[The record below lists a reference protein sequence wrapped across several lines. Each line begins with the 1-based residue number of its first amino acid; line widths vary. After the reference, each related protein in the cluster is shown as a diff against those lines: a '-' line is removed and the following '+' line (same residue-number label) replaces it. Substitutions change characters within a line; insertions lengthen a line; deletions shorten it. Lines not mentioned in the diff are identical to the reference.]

1 MTEHAS
7 GAAALAGDD
16 SILPFQL
23 DRLNVRGRVA
33 RLDAT
38 IDTILSQ
45 HNYPVAVSALVAEA
59 TLLTALIGQTIK
71 LRDRFSIQ
79 IRGNG
84 PVTMVATDYFAP
96 TAEGEPALM
105 RTYAAYDET
114 RVEDGTEGIALL
126 GEGLMGVTIDQGQ
139 GQPYQGVTPL
149 TGTSLAD
156 CAEVYFAQSEQ
167 IATRFVLAS
176 ARSQEPGGAMNWRAG
191 GVIIQHLPDASPLME
206 RTPDAPG
213 GDEPALMTG
222 DDVAELTGA
231 ADDWRTAALK
241 LETVEELELIGP
253 YVTPEQLLLRLFHED
268 APRVYEAQPVRF
280 GCTCGAEKLEGVLS
294 SYERAALDEMAED
307 GKITADCQFCG
318 ATYDFTVE
326 ALVRASGAGETA
338 T

>member
-1 MTEHAS
+1 MTENQSRPVAVS
-7 GAAALAGDD
+7 GDD

-38 IDTILSQ
+38 IDTILGQ
-45 HNYPVAVSALVAEA
+45 HNYPPAVSGLVAEA

-79 IRGNG
+79 VRGKG
-84 PVTMVATDYFAP
+84 AAVTMLATDYFAP
-96 TAEGEPALM
+96 KAEGEPAIM
-105 RTYAAYDET
+105 RAYAAYDAEKLGD
-114 RVEDGTEGIALL
+114 REGIALL
-126 GEGLMGVTIDQGQ
+126 GEGLMGVTIDQGT
-139 GQPYQGVTPL
+139 GHPYQGVTPL
-149 TGTSLAD
+149 TGKSLAE

-176 ARSQEPGGAMNWRAG
+176 AYSQEPGQPANWRAG
-191 GVIIQHLPDASPLME
+191 GVVVQHLPDASPLM
-206 RTPDAPG
+206 TPAPDAPG
-213 GDEPALMTG
+213 GGVEELMTG
-222 DDVAELTGA
+222 DDVAALTGE

-253 YVTPEQLLLRLFHED
+253 FVSSEELLVRLFHED
-268 APRVYEAQPVRF
+268 APRVYAAQPVKF

-294 SYERAALDEMAED
+294 SYDRAALSEMVED

-318 ATYDFTVE
+318 AQYAFTLE
-326 ALVRASGAGETA
+326 QLIGGQASPQS
-338 T
+338 

>member
-1 MTEHAS
+1 MTEHVS
-7 GAAALAGDD
+7 GVAPLAGDD

-45 HNYPVAVSALVAEA
+45 HNYPPAVSGLVAEA

-79 IRGNG
+79 VRGNG
-84 PVTMVATDYFAP
+84 AVTMVATDYFAP
-96 TAEGEPALM
+96 TSEGAPALM
-105 RTYAAYDET
+105 RTYAAYDAN
-114 RVEDGTEGIALL
+114 RVEDGTEGITLL
-126 GEGLMGVTIDQGQ
+126 GEGLMGVTIDQGK

-149 TGTSLAD
+149 TGDSLAA

-167 IATRFVLAS
+167 IATRFVLSS
-176 ARSQEPGGAMNWRAG
+176 ARSQEPGGAMGWRAG
-191 GVIIQHLPDASPLME
+191 GVVIQHLPDASPLMA
-206 RTPDAPG
+206 RSPDAPDG
-213 GDEPALMTG
+213 SGEALMTG
-222 DDVAELTGA
+222 DDVAELMGSP
-231 ADDWRTAALK
+231 DDWRTAALK

-268 APRVYEAQPVRF
+268 APRVYDAQPVRF
-280 GCTCGAEKLEGVLS
+280 GCTCGAEKLEGVLA
-294 SYERAALDEMAED
+294 SYQRAALDEMAED

-318 ATYDFTVE
+318 AKYDFTVD
-326 ALVRASGAGETA
+326 ALVGVSGAGEA
-338 T
+338 AP